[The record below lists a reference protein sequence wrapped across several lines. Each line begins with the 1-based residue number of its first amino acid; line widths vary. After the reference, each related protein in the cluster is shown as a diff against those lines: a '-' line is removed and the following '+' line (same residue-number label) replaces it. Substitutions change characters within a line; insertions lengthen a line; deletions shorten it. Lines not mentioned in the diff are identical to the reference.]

1 MGGAYATAALNL
13 GAALGPIAAAA
24 TLGTGPAER
33 GPFVAAAVAGGRG
46 RRRPGGGARAPSAA
60 AATRGTGRP
69 EGGRFVAPA
78 VAVALAPATAS
89 AIRVR
94 SADPVN
100 R

>member
-24 TLGTGPAER
+24 TLSTGPAER
-33 GPFVAAAVAGGRG
+33 GPFVAA
-46 RRRPGGGARAPSAA
+46 
-60 AATRGTGRP
+60 
-69 EGGRFVAPA
+69 A